1 MSDSPDNLDRRIER
15 FYENQTLPAETL
27 ADLRDMIRVEAA
39 EPVSSIT
46 EHLDLSPIGQIRWL
60 SAALVTL
67 VALCIGLGILL
78 VQQND
83 RPEQLDVVAAEI
95 ALNHVKQFDTEFDTV
110 SIASLAAEMELLD
123 FAPIHPKRMQYENY
137 DLVGARY
144 CTIDRAIAVQ
154 VRMVDDDD
162 HAYTLYQFRDEPR
175 LALDET
181 VVIDVENI
189 EVTLWREGDVV
200 MGLAHRVER

>member
-1 MSDSPDNLDRRIER
+1 MSDSPDSLDRRIER

-27 ADLRDMIRVEAA
+27 ADLREMIDAETA
-39 EPVSSIT
+39 EPVT
-46 EHLDLSPIGQIRWL
+46 EQRNLSPIGQIRWL

-67 VALCIGLGILL
+67 IALCIGLGVLL
-78 VQQND
+78 VQQSD
-83 RPEQLDVVAAEI
+83 KPEQLEVVAAEI

-110 SIASLAAEMELLD
+110 NIASLAAEMALLD
-123 FAPIHPKRMQYENY
+123 FAPVHPKRMQYEHY

-144 CTIDRAIAVQ
+144 CTIDSAIAVQ
-154 VRMVDDDD
+154 VRMVDEDD

-181 VVIDVENI
+181 TVIDVENI